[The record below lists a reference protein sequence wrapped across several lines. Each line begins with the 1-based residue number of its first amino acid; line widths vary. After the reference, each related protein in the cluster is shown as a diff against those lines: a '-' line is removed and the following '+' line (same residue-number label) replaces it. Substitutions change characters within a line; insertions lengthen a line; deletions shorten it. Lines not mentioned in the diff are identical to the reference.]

1 MTPYALNLILACLL
15 VLWAFMNAES
25 LLDFGA
31 KIDAYL
37 VLGWRWLTLLPA
49 LARMIVVQ
57 RYMLWKMRREMRSVL
72 NRPLP

>member
-31 KIDAYL
+31 KLDAYL
-37 VLGWRWLTLLPA
+37 VLGWRWLALLPA
-49 LARMIVVQ
+49 LARMVVVQ